1 LIQEANENDEFK
13 KIRKMEKIDFKKKI
27 LKT

>member
-1 LIQEANENDEFK
+1 LIQEANENEEFK
-13 KIRKMEKIDFKKKI
+13 KIRKREKIDLKKKI